1 MGYVISIV
9 SQKGG
14 VGKTTT
20 AVNLAAALAVAEK
33 TTLLVDCDPQ
43 GNATTGM
50 GIQRAAQ
57 AEGLYHALT
66 GRTPVG
72 ELCVGCGIPFLK
84 TIPALED
91 LLLAETDL
99 LSMRGKES
107 ILRNVLRE
115 GPRAEHDFIVIDAPP
130 SLGILTVNAIVAAD
144 FLVVPLPCEVF
155 ALEGLSFLL
164 RMVRALKNRFNPGLR
179 VAGILMNK
187 VDETEPVARHI
198 AEDVRRHMG
207 GLVFRTVIPRSR
219 PIREFAAR
227 GRPLLLQDAAH
238 HGGPYL
244 ALAREVL
251 ARTAPAEASQSQ
263 APPPPVNKERSSFH
277 EGHP

>member
-14 VGKTTT
+14 AGKTTT

-50 GIQRAAQ
+50 GIRRAAQ
-57 AEGLYHALT
+57 AGGLYHALT
-66 GRTPVG
+66 GRIPVG
-72 ELCVGCGIPFLK
+72 DLSVGCGIPYLK
-84 TIPALED
+84 TIPALDD

-107 ILRNVLRE
+107 ILRTVLRD
-115 GPRAEHDFIVIDAPP
+115 GPRAEHDFIVIDSPP
-130 SLGILTVNAIVAAD
+130 SLGILTLNAIVAAD
-144 FLVVPLPCEVF
+144 FLLVPLPCEVF

-164 RMVRALKNRFNPGLR
+164 RMVRTLKIRFNPGLR
-179 VAGILMNK
+179 VAGILLNK
-187 VDETEPVARHI
+187 VDETEPIARHI
-198 AEDVRRHMG
+198 AGDVRRLMG
-207 GLVFRTVIPRSR
+207 GLVFRTTIPRSR

-227 GRPLLLQDAAH
+227 GRPLVFQDAAQ

-251 ARTAPAEASQSQ
+251 SRTAPAKASQAQ
-263 APPPPVNKERSSFH
+263 ASPPLVNKERSPFH